1 MAFLSGSIGFER
13 FRVVG
18 SRLRKFSGEQL
29 ELLSHFAS
37 GKFKTSSEENVQVGF
52 LGGSHLL
59 DRDFDEEKNII
70 NHALHFGIRIDTN
83 QIPSALKKA
92 WLQIELAAMMKD
104 SSQGRPTRAQ
114 RQEASDSVEQR
125 CLNELQS
132 DKYVRMQ
139 QYPALW
145 DVQQQLLYF
154 GGSGASAL
162 GHAADLFERAF
173 AVELERVNASWLAMQ
188 WAERTKKLDAL
199 HEIDI
204 TSFLEESPI
213 VSLAWAS
220 NTADDFSF
228 LGNEFLL
235 WLWWYL
241 DNESDRVLLK
251 DKSEVTLMF
260 ARTMQLECPWGEWG
274 REVLTSECPIR
285 MPEAMQA
292 IRAGKLPRKAGLI
305 LVREGQQFEF
315 VLQAETFAISSAKII
330 VEEPDDHPQDRLDN
344 RIDSIRFLSETV
356 DQLFEAF
363 CHRRVGKAWNSD
375 VKKIRKWLQTGPN
388 SKKSSPAA

>member
-18 SRLRKFSGEQL
+18 SKIRNFSGEQL
-29 ELLSHFAS
+29 ELLTHFAS
-37 GKFKTSSEENVQVGF
+37 GKFKTSAEENVQVGF
-52 LGGSHLL
+52 LGGAHLL
-59 DRDFDEEKNII
+59 DREFNEEKNII
-70 NHALHFGIRIDTN
+70 NNALHFGVRIDTN
-83 QIPSALKKA
+83 QVPSALKRA
-92 WLQIELAAMMKD
+92 WLQIELAALMKD
-104 SSQGRPTRAQ
+104 NPQGRPTRAQ
-114 RQEASDSVEQR
+114 RQEANDAVEQR
-125 CLNELQS
+125 CQDELKS

-145 DVQQQLLYF
+145 DARQQLLYF
-154 GGSGASAL
+154 GGSGATAV

-188 WAERTKKLDAL
+188 WAERTKKLDKL

-213 VSLAWAS
+213 VSLAWSS

-241 DNESDRVLLK
+241 DNESDRVLLQ
-251 DKSEVTLMF
+251 DESEVTLMF
-260 ARTMQLECPWGEWG
+260 ARTLQLECPWGEWG

-305 LVREGQQFEF
+305 LVRDGQQFEF
-315 VLQAETFAISSAKII
+315 VLQAESFTVSSAKIQI
-330 VEEPDDHPQDRLDN
+330 EEPEDHPQDRLDS
-344 RIDSIRFLSETV
+344 RIDSIRFLSDTV

-363 CHRRVGKAWNSD
+363 CHRRVQKGWSNE
-375 VKKIRKWLQTGPN
+375 VKKIRQWLQSGPQ
-388 SKKSSPAA
+388 SRKSQPAA

>member
-1 MAFLSGSIGFER
+1 
-13 FRVVG
+13 
-18 SRLRKFSGEQL
+18 
-29 ELLSHFAS
+29 
-37 GKFKTSSEENVQVGF
+37 
-52 LGGSHLL
+52 
-59 DRDFDEEKNII
+59 
-70 NHALHFGIRIDTN
+70 
-83 QIPSALKKA
+83 
-92 WLQIELAAMMKD
+92 
-104 SSQGRPTRAQ
+104 
-114 RQEASDSVEQR
+114 
-125 CLNELQS
+125 
-132 DKYVRMQ
+132 MQ

-315 VLQAETFAISSAKII
+315 VLHAETFAISSAKII

-356 DQLFEAF
+356 DQLFETF

-375 VKKIRKWLQTGPN
+375 VKKIRKWLQTEPN

>member
-213 VSLAWAS
+213 C
-220 NTADDFSF
+220 
-228 LGNEFLL
+228 LL
-235 WLWWYL
+235 Y
-241 DNESDRVLLK
+241 
-251 DKSEVTLMF
+251 
-260 ARTMQLECPWGEWG
+260 
-274 REVLTSECPIR
+274 TSPS
-285 MPEAMQA
+285 
-292 IRAGKLPRKAGLI
+292 PR
-305 LVREGQQFEF
+305 
-315 VLQAETFAISSAKII
+315 
-330 VEEPDDHPQDRLDN
+330 D
-344 RIDSIRFLSETV
+344 
-356 DQLFEAF
+356 
-363 CHRRVGKAWNSD
+363 
-375 VKKIRKWLQTGPN
+375 
-388 SKKSSPAA
+388 